1 MHLLLVHLKID
12 VQNSKS
18 KQNINCQPYT
28 LPFLCWHCCFMFY
41 ISTYKYNTFMVYVP
55 TYCYTHTICP
65 KLRFEK
71 NSASRWMLASSWSST
86 CCGTNSCF
94 ISLWDKMA
102 KKTFYLLPILF
113 YGTQILFQVL
123 RNWIH
128 SQPISS
134 VICVNLKHQNWVN
147 KNKTKNF
154 TIFHH
159 RVRQLSSIISC
170 RIIFN
175 GIDEVTKYKA
185 WSYYII
191 VTYKLK
197 YDIISIVCW
206 KQI

>member
-55 TYCYTHTICP
+55 TYYTHTVCP

-86 CCGTNSCF
+86 CCGTNSCCM
-94 ISLWDKMA
+94 SLWDKMT
-102 KKTFYLLPILF
+102 KKTFIFYFVF
-113 YGTQILFQVL
+113 YGIQILFQVL

-147 KNKTKNF
+147 KNKTKKLHHFSSQSAPIN
-154 TIFHH
+154 FHH
-159 RVRQLSSIISC
+159 IMSHNI
-170 RIIFN
+170 
-175 GIDEVTKYKA
+175 
-185 WSYYII
+185 
-191 VTYKLK
+191 
-197 YDIISIVCW
+197 
-206 KQI
+206 